1 MTVFF
6 FFKPIHI
13 WCFIS
18 ESQCFFDERT
28 FLKSSCNFI
37 WKSFLTLRNLI
48 FFTKSTRSS
57 SNGINSL
64 SCRGHL
70 LLFKPYTEPLAQ
82 DSVVS
87 LLLFMKKIAFH
98 RNFFMNNSIF
108 SVYVYIIS
116 AQIQMF
122 MHTLYIHFGRNQVWI
137 YSLKKLAKGI
147 FDFIFDGGLCYI
159 FGPRDIKLLNA
170 KSTGF
175 HILSGFV

>member
-1 MTVFF
+1 MELHL
-6 FFKPIHI
+6 KI
-13 WCFIS
+13 IS
-18 ESQCFFDERT
+18 
-28 FLKSSCNFI
+28 
-37 WKSFLTLRNLI
+37 LRNLI